1 MTKNRNGLGRALA
14 GELVKWLASLLASAL
29 LLLACVWLYHDAES
43 RPAEEVYVGSAQE
56 VVATITVSQGRI
68 VDVKLV
74 GPKDTSPAGRKA
86 LEELPGRI
94 LQAQSPEV
102 DGFAGATL
110 TADAAKAAVAD
121 AMVQAGLLPAPKQA
135 DAGEAPV
142 Q

>member
-43 RPAEEVYVGSAQE
+43 RPEEEVYVGSAQE

-102 DGFAGATL
+102 DGLAGATR
-110 TADAAKAAVAD
+110 TADAAKAQVAD
-121 AMVQAGLLPAPKQA
+121 AKTQAGLLPAPEQTG
-135 DAGEAPV
+135 DAPD